1 MSEYKII
8 NKHRRGITD
17 LENTYAFYGGSQ
29 GDHSVS
35 NSVEDFISA
44 EGWLNVAHNFK
55 LIDYSNQLEVN
66 KRVEEIVAI
75 NKARV
80 IELIKDGTYG
90 EEYETET
97 KLNFV
102 PYPLF
107 DAKNDKLDTVPL
119 ESYRFVLLD
128 ASDLGNVS
136 INNPKNINVNKN
148 E

>member
-1 MSEYKII
+1 MSKYTIV
-8 NKHRRGITD
+8 NKHRKGITD

-44 EGWLNVAHNFK
+44 QGWLCVSHNFK

-66 KRVEEIVAI
+66 KRVEELVAI

-97 KLNFV
+97 KIEFV
-102 PYPLF
+102 HCPLF
-107 DAKNDKLDTVPL
+107 DAKNNKLDGSPL
-119 ESYRFVLLD
+119 ESYSFMLLD
-128 ASDLGNVS
+128 ASDLGNIS
-136 INNPKNINVNKN
+136 LNNPKNIIVK
-148 E
+148 